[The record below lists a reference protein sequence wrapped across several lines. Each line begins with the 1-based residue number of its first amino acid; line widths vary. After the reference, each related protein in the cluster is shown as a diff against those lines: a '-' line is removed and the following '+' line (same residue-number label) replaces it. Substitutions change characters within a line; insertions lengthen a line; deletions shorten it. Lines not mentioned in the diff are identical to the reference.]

1 MKSVLVSLVISLMIS
16 VPMFFINRNLEHSQV
31 NALMSFLLLIILFVF
46 SLLLFDYLKAMNEE
60 FKIRNLLSAFKT
72 GDVYERQEESG
83 TECFAIVS
91 ISRSIEEYGRPLKV
105 EYLNCTGAYQGLNE
119 SIGTACPSDLLTQY
133 EYLGNLNGKTPIF
146 QNLKTE

>member
-1 MKSVLVSLVISLMIS
+1 MKSVLISLVISLMVS

-31 NALMSFLLLIILFVF
+31 NALMCTL
-46 SLLLFDYLKAMNEE
+46 LLLFVAISTLLILGFLKSNNEA
-60 FKIRNLLSAFKT
+60 FKIATLLSVFKT

-119 SIGTACPSDLLTQY
+119 SIGTACPSDLLTEY